1 MNRTVVV
8 LADDLFWKTKIDH
21 AAKSAQAPAVFISDP
36 AELVNAAEVGKTAL
50 VLVDLA
56 SRQDPF
62 SAIASLKNGAKTKG
76 IHVVGWYEHVRKD
89 LERKG
94 TEAGCDEVMSRSAFS
109 QKLADLIMTHALPGA
124 TRTEEEEK
132 ELPEE

>member
-36 AELVNAAEVGKTAL
+36 GELVTSAEIGKTAL

-56 SRQDPF
+56 MRLAPF
-62 SAIASLKNGAKTKG
+62 AAIASLKNGAKTKG
-76 IHVVGWYEHVRKD
+76 IYVVGWYEHVRKD
-89 LERKG
+89 LEKKG
-94 TEAGCDEVMSRSAFS
+94 TEAGCDEVMPRSAFS

>member
-21 AAKSAQAPAVFISDP
+21 AAKSAQAPTVFISDP
-36 AELVNAAEVGKTAL
+36 AELVKAAGIGKTAL
-50 VLVDLA
+50 VLIDLA
-56 SRQDPF
+56 LRPEPF
-62 SAIASLKNGAKTKG
+62 AAIAALKKGPKTKG

-89 LERKG
+89 LEKKG
-94 TEAGCDEVMSRSAFS
+94 TEAGCDDLMPRSTFS
-109 QKLADLIMTHALPGA
+109 QNLADLIMTYALPGGM
-124 TRTEEEEK
+124 RTEEEEK

>member
-1 MNRTVVV
+1 MKRTVIV
-8 LADDLFWKTKIDH
+8 LADDLFWRTKIDH
-21 AAKSAQAPAVFISDP
+21 AARSAQAPAVFLSDP
-36 AELVNAAEVGKTAL
+36 AELVNAADPSKTAL

-56 SRQDPF
+56 IRQDPF
-62 SAIASLKNGAKTKG
+62 AAIAALKNGTKTKG

-89 LERKG
+89 LEKKG
-94 TEAGCDEVMSRSAFS
+94 TEAGCDEVMPRSAFS

>member
-36 AELVNAAEVGKTAL
+36 KELVKAAEKGKTAL

-56 SRQDPF
+56 LRSDPF
-62 SAIASLKNGAKTKG
+62 PAIESLRKGSKTKG
-76 IHVVGWYEHVRKD
+76 IHVVGWFEHVRKD
-89 LERKG
+89 LEKKG
-94 TEAGCDEVMSRSAFS
+94 TASGCDEVLPRSAFS

>member
-8 LADDLFWKTKIDH
+8 LADDLFWKTKIEH
-21 AAKSAQAPAVFISDP
+21 AARSAQAPAVFISDP
-36 AELVNAAEVGKTAL
+36 AALVKAAEAGKTAL
-50 VLVDLA
+50 VLIDLA
-56 SRQDPF
+56 IRKDPF
-62 SAIASLKNGAKTKG
+62 PAIAALKKSTKTKG

-89 LERKG
+89 LEKKG
-94 TEAGCDEVMSRSAFS
+94 TEAGCDELMPRSTFS
-109 QKLADLIMTHALPGA
+109 QRLADLIMTYALPGA

>member
-36 AELVNAAEVGKTAL
+36 GDLVKSAEMGKTAL

-56 SRQDPF
+56 IRQDPF
-62 SAIASLKNGAKTKG
+62 AAIATLKNGTKTKG
-76 IHVVGWYEHVRKD
+76 IYVVGWYEYVRKD
-89 LERKG
+89 LEKKG
-94 TEAGCDEVMSRSAFS
+94 TEAGCDEVMPRSAFS

-124 TRTEEEEK
+124 T
-132 ELPEE
+132 

>member
-8 LADDLFWKTKIDH
+8 LADDLFWKTKIEH
-21 AAKSAQAPAVFISDP
+21 AARSAQAPPSSSRAVR
-36 AELVNAAEVGKTAL
+36 LVKAAEAGKTAL
-50 VLVDLA
+50 VLIDLA
-56 SRQDPF
+56 IRKDPF
-62 SAIASLKNGAKTKG
+62 PAIAALKKSAKTKG

-89 LERKG
+89 LEKKG
-94 TEAGCDEVMSRSAFS
+94 TEAGCDELMPRSTFS
-109 QKLADLIMTHALPGA
+109 QRLADLIMTYALPGA

>member
-36 AELVNAAEVGKTAL
+36 AGLVKAAEAGKTAL
-50 VLVDLA
+50 VLIDLA
-56 SRQDPF
+56 IRPDPF
-62 SAIASLKNGAKTKG
+62 AAIAALKKGAKTKG

-89 LERKG
+89 LEKKG
-94 TEAGCDEVMSRSAFS
+94 TEAGCNQLMPRSTFS
-109 QKLADLIMTHALPGA
+109 QNLADLIMTYALPGGVRA
-124 TRTEEEEK
+124 EEEEK

>member
-21 AAKSAQAPAVFISDP
+21 AARSAQAPAVFISDP
-36 AELVNAAEVGKTAL
+36 DGLTKEAETGKTAL
-50 VLVDLA
+50 VLIDLA
-56 SRQDPF
+56 IRKDPF
-62 SAIASLKNGAKTKG
+62 AAIAALKKAAKTKG
-76 IHVVGWYEHVRKD
+76 IYIVGWFEHVRKD
-89 LERKG
+89 LEKKG
-94 TEAGCDEVMSRSAFS
+94 TAAGCDEVMPRSAFS

>member
-21 AAKSAQAPAVFISDP
+21 ATKSAQAPAVFISDP
-36 AELVNAAEVGKTAL
+36 AGLVKAAEMGKTAL

-56 SRQDPF
+56 IRQDPF
-62 SAIASLKNGAKTKG
+62 AAIASLKNGPKTKG
-76 IHVVGWYEHVRKD
+76 IYVVGWYEHVRKD
-89 LERKG
+89 LEKKG
-94 TEAGCDEVMSRSAFS
+94 TATGCDEVMPRSAFS

>member
-8 LADDLFWKTKIDH
+8 LADDLFWKAKIDH

-36 AELVNAAEVGKTAL
+36 AALVKAAETGKTAL

-56 SRQDPF
+56 IRQDPF
-62 SAIASLKNGAKTKG
+62 SAIASLKNGPKTKG
-76 IHVVGWYEHVRKD
+76 IYVVGWYEHVRKD
-89 LERKG
+89 LEKKG
-94 TEAGCDEVMSRSAFS
+94 TEAGCDEVMPRSAFS
-109 QKLADLIMTHALPGA
+109 QKLADLIMTHALPGGM
-124 TRTEEEEK
+124 RTGEEEK